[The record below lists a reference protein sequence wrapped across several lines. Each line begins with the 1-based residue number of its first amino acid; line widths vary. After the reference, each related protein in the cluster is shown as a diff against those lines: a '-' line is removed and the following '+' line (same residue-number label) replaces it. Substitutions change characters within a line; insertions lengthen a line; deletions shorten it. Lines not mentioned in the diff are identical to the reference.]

1 MSCAGNLRCTRCFR
15 WLVEF
20 WKVHS
25 FALIGLTP
33 VQAAQD
39 ILTELNVPSGDCAI
53 CLVDFN
59 MDEAD
64 AAGGS
69 VVCDRKRLSTTG

>member
-1 MSCAGNLRCTRCFR
+1 MRAAFAVRASSGGLWNFGRCI
-15 WLVEF
+15 
-20 WKVHS
+20 
-25 FALIGLTP
+25 ALLCGKAHLTA

-39 ILTELNVPSGDCAI
+39 ILTDLNVPSGDCAI

-64 AAGGS
+64 TAVLFAS
-69 VVCDRKRLSTTG
+69 HQERLSSAG